1 MIVCADSVT
10 ALGAVAGQVL
20 VAGSHGGIIAA
31 YYAAKAGVRALV
43 LNDAGIGKDEAGVAG
58 LPYLES
64 IGMAAATVDHA
75 SARIGDGAD
84 MLARGVISRANR
96 FAAKVGVRP
105 GLSCRDAAVLLSSAP
120 AAHGEPPAYEEGRYE
135 LQPGVLGLDSIGMLQ
150 PEDAGRILVIGSHGA
165 LHGGRPESALGVH
178 AALAIFN
185 DAGGGATSRLPALD
199 MRSIPAATVDCM
211 SARIGDA
218 RSMWES
224 GVLSYVNRSAAAL
237 KIHPGIPVREAT
249 ALRQA
254 VAVQQKG
261 KDPIPPAG
269 EL

>member
-1 MIVCADSVT
+1 VRSV
-10 ALGAVAGQVL
+10 
-20 VAGSHGGIIAA
+20 
-31 YYAAKAGVRALV
+31 V

-96 FAAKVGVRP
+96 FASNLGVKP
-105 GLSCRDAAVLLSSAP
+105 GVSCRGAALRLSSAAP
-120 AAHGEPPAYEEGRYE
+120 PHGAPSPYQEGRYD
-135 LQPGVLGLDSIGMLQ
+135 LQRGVRGLDSIGMLQ

-165 LHGGRPESALGVH
+165 LHGGRPESALGVD

-199 MRSIPAATVDCM
+199 ARNIPAATIDCM

-224 GVLSYVNRSAAAL
+224 GVLSHVNRKGASLGIA
-237 KIHPGIPVREAT
+237 PGMPVREA
-249 ALRQA
+249 
-254 VAVQQKG
+254 VAKIG
-261 KDPIPPAG
+261 F
-269 EL
+269 